1 MFCMIY
7 LHNLQNFA
15 DDSEKF
21 SLRSFAAISISDSLI
36 ELINSPPLVS
46 VDCSWER
53 IIFIGVREG
62 VADEFYCSL
71 CVCWCTRTAIHLR
84 QCGIIGLLLNTG
96 GGWSGG
102 GTMKGRGRVVWG
114 QSRASVADEFLTQ
127 DVALLQYLPC
137 TWQILHCCTIELLQ
151 YLPSLRV

>member
-53 IIFIGVREG
+53 VIFIGVREG
-62 VADEFYCSL
+62 VADEFYCRMF
-71 CVCWCTRTAIHLR
+71 VCWCTRTAIHLR
-84 QCGIIGLLLNTG
+84 QSGIIGLLLNTG

-114 QSRASVADEFLTQ
+114 QSRADEFLTQ